1 MTTSVA
7 VAETAFGVAGKIG
20 GGKAMDSTEF
30 KTIDP
35 SKTEEEF
42 RNYKD
47 SLRLEMVKRTYTQ
60 MHENQSYEYAKRKRE
75 EHLKFD
81 KCLMTVWEM
90 GHYLDAVHDESD
102 PDTDLS
108 QLQHAIQTAEA
119 CRKAFPG
126 EEYDWFHVVCFIHD
140 FGKILLV
147 DDEELDLSPDPQW
160 AVVGDNFPT
169 GCGYSDKNVFPETFA
184 KNPDFNDPK
193 YNTKLGIYSENCGLE
208 KVQMSWGHDEYIY
221 QIAKKYSSLP
231 EKALYMLRYHS
242 FYPWH
247 KGGDYMHLCNEKDL
261 KMLKWVQTFN
271 RFDLYSK
278 NKECPS
284 LEEVGPY
291 YKSIIEK
298 YFGKDPL
305 WW

>member
-1 MTTSVA
+1 MSTVEAS
-7 VAETAFGVAGKIG
+7 ETVCETG
-20 GGKAMDSTEF
+20 GEKKKF
-30 KTIDP
+30 NTIDP
-35 SKTEEEF
+35 SKKEEEF
-42 RNYKD
+42 RNYED
-47 SLRLEMVKRTYTQ
+47 CARLDMVKRTYAL
-60 MHENQSYEYAKRKRE
+60 MHKHQSYDYAKRKRE
-75 EHLKFD
+75 EHLQFN
-81 KCLMTVWEM
+81 KCSMTVWDM

-126 EEYDWFHVVCFIHD
+126 EEYDWFHLVCFVHD

-147 DDEELDLSPDPQW
+147 DDESLGLKPDPQW

-169 GCGYSDKNVFPETFA
+169 GCAYSPEIVFPETCKA
-184 KNPDFNDPK
+184 NPDYTNPK
-193 YNTKLGIYSENCGLE
+193 YNTRLGIYTEGCGLD

-247 KGGDYMHLCNEKDL
+247 KGNDYMYLCNEKDL
-261 KMLKWVQTFN
+261 ENLKWVQAFN

-278 NKECPS
+278 NKSCPT

-291 YKSIIEK
+291 YKRIIEK
-298 YFGKDPL
+298 YFGKDPI